1 MSTIQV
7 QLCGLV
13 FDLLLINFILKHES
27 VGLFSEK
34 IFKQCVVVY
43 TACII
48 LDILSCIAIVNSDK
62 IPASVVIASCKTYLI
77 SLELS
82 TYCAFLY
89 TYHDIKHLREDS
101 NFGYSILITV
111 LVGAL
116 ITALLPVSYY
126 YDGTELY
133 SYGPA
138 TKATYI
144 IAPAF
149 IIATLLITFLQGK
162 QMNAHRKNAVRYWM
176 LIEIVAAAIQF
187 IFPGVLL
194 VGFGSAIGIYIL
206 YSQLENPDI
215 YLDRTTGC
223 FSMETFSLYIRQE
236 YELVKN
242 FSAIIVC
249 NDREWKMGDEETKR
263 TLLEMTNFLNS
274 FGDSKLFRLSGN
286 DFVLIYDKK
295 EKDMNEIESAVNLDV
310 IRERF
315 KDSWPNINN
324 TKFLYVPDGHIAST
338 TEEFIAVYQR
348 NRDKFEIGA
357 DFRTLEFDSV
367 ERIREYNGMIIE
379 INDALNQD
387 RIEVYYQPIYSI
399 TADKFVSA
407 EALARIKT
415 KDGQIMMPGKFIP
428 VAEESGL
435 IEQLGQRVFEKTCKC
450 IKECGLKEKGI
461 EYLEVNLSVAQ
472 CENPMLSTK
481 YQDIMREIEITP
493 DDINLEIT
501 ESSTLNQRNVLL
513 KNMND
518 LMNLGC
524 NFSLDDFGTGESNLN
539 YIVDMPVKIVKFDRS
554 MVFDYFRSER
564 AKVVMKATVNMI
576 KELGL
581 KMVAEGVETEE
592 QMQGIKDLG
601 IDYIQGF
608 YYSKPLPQDEF
619 LRFLEVRN

>member
-1 MSTIQV
+1 M
-7 QLCGLV
+7 
-13 FDLLLINFILKHES
+13 
-27 VGLFSEK
+27 
-34 IFKQCVVVY
+34 
-43 TACII
+43 
-48 LDILSCIAIVNSDK
+48 
-62 IPASVVIASCKTYLI
+62 
-77 SLELS
+77 
-82 TYCAFLY
+82 
-89 TYHDIKHLREDS
+89 
-101 NFGYSILITV
+101 
-111 LVGAL
+111 
-116 ITALLPVSYY
+116 
-126 YDGTELY
+126 
-133 SYGPA
+133 
-138 TKATYI
+138 
-144 IAPAF
+144 
-149 IIATLLITFLQGK
+149 
-162 QMNAHRKNAVRYWM
+162 
-176 LIEIVAAAIQF
+176 
-187 IFPGVLL
+187 
-194 VGFGSAIGIYIL
+194 
-206 YSQLENPDI
+206 
-215 YLDRTTGC
+215 
-223 FSMETFSLYIRQE
+223 
-236 YELVKN
+236 
-242 FSAIIVC
+242 
-249 NDREWKMGDEETKR
+249 
-263 TLLEMTNFLNS
+263 
-274 FGDSKLFRLSGN
+274 
-286 DFVLIYDKK
+286 
-295 EKDMNEIESAVNLDV
+295 
-310 IRERF
+310 
-315 KDSWPNINN
+315 
-324 TKFLYVPDGHIAST
+324 
-338 TEEFIAVYQR
+338 
-348 NRDKFEIGA
+348 
-357 DFRTLEFDSV
+357 EFDSV

-399 TADKFVSA
+399 AADKFVSA

-450 IKECGLKEKGI
+450 IKECGLKEKGV

-481 YQDIMREIEITP
+481 YQDIMKEIEITP
-493 DDINLEIT
+493 DDIDLEIT

-554 MVFDYFRSER
+554 MVLDYFRSER